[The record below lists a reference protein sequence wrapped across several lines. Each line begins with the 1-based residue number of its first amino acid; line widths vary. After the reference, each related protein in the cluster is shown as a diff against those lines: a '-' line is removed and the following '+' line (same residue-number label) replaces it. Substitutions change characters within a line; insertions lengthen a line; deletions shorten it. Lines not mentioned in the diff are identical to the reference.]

1 MSNEI
6 TVSLSQTNPVT
17 SVTVDGSSAGS
28 IEIPQVAEID
38 VSAAAALQAGLPSLA
53 VSAGTNI
60 TVDSSTGAFVI
71 SATVPEDIEDLS
83 NVSGTPTVG
92 QVLVWSGTAWQPTDE
107 STGGTSNVADL
118 NDLNDVS
125 GIPSTGQVL
134 VYSGSEW
141 NPANPADVATSI
153 NDLTDV
159 SGTPATGQVLVWS
172 GTDYQPADAANQL
185 VTTSGDLVLDP
196 ATGGVVVQ
204 GGTDGSGSITLN
216 CEQNS
221 HGLELKAPPH
231 TAFTGNLSFQLPST
245 TGDQGQVLSTDG
257 NGLMSWIDSSSQIEW
272 VEQPLTSDSAGSAG
286 QISYDNSGFFYLH
299 DGTMWR
305 RTQLSSFG
313 IQAPVITIDSA
324 TPSDVDT
331 TAGSIVAFSVT
342 ASVTQGLAP
351 SYQWQLSSD
360 SGTTFVDI
368 SGQVSSTLNVTPAI
382 SDNGNSYRCKV
393 TADDA
398 VDKISRAASLT
409 VSDTAQLLTESG
421 DDLQAENGDNIF
433 HDGATTGTG
442 TDTGGDTNEEKSLSI
457 TQHPQDIQG
466 YTFEEWP
473 QNISFSVAATAS
485 GGNPT
490 YQWQKGYLDG
500 DNDEWSDISGAVSST
515 LVYSMSLSE
524 SYEGKYFRCIISVGG
539 IRGGVSNP
547 ATFRRVAG
555 YVLGSPDIGS
565 TTFADEYFTIQAN
578 YLQSSSFGSIIR
590 GNYEVQAT
598 NIDASTGE
606 RDYSWDSI
614 ENPDRRAFSTFSST
628 TTENIDIFGDMGVA
642 AGWDMEDNDRGSAS
656 LRFRTFDVV
665 GGVRT
670 EYGEWTYHG
679 WGAILNPEDA
689 VFFNGEATFEG
700 DFAGKSYYTTA
711 LEGVNRHEV
720 TAFQWQK
727 KASGS
732 STWNDIPSEN
742 SKTLTITAGNNG
754 DQFRLK
760 GGAPG
765 KTTVYTQAATLSVAS
780 GGDGGGTLGGTW
792 TQIGNTIEGEA
803 ELDRSGSAVAISDDG
818 NIVAIGATFNDG
830 NGSGSGHVRVYSWN
844 GSTWGQLGSDI
855 DGESSGDESG
865 WSVAL
870 SANGTILAIGAR
882 AANISSGGTNYLS
895 AGKVLVF
902 SWTGSTWSKIGSTL
916 FDLNSEYFGHD
927 VSLSSDGSI
936 LAVGANQTDG
946 AGGLNAVRGRVKVY
960 EYSSGSWTQLGS
972 DITGESSADF
982 SGNSG
987 AISGDGSIVAI
998 GAPHND
1004 GNGSGSG
1011 HVRVY
1016 EYDSGSN
1023 QWTQLGADIDG
1034 EAAQDRFGW
1043 SVSLS
1048 DDGSIVAAGAY
1059 TNDGSAYQGGH
1070 VRVYEY
1076 DSGTWSQAGD
1086 DIDGQSIGEYNG
1098 WAVAIS
1104 ANGQTIAAGS
1114 RNGGSNTQGL
1124 VRVYGNSSSDIVQ
1137 PPVSFQANPPGGSPS
1152 SLGMTVQTESTDCSV
1167 QILVDIPTDGTVTS
1181 NHTFLATFS
1190 GTGGHDDTGVYHTAS
1205 LTASGNPLANQSVG
1219 ASSGTTAGHW
1229 SFSFNPQGSS
1239 NSGNGNYNLSNNVV
1253 SYGSFSGGVASVS
1266 LSLGSQ
1272 STSFIFPSPS
1282 TIPSNVVDYTIQYKR
1297 VTSDGSDSSYSY
1309 WTTITTTQNTNA
1321 SQSVNVGLQGGSY
1334 YKFRARANSTTQ
1346 HSDWVEDSQIRLV
1359 SYVTHLGSVSGL
1371 SNAYCDDG

>member
-28 IEIPQVAEID
+28 IEIPQVAEIE

-107 STGGTSNVADL
+107 STGGTSNVSEL

-313 IQAPVITIDSA
+313 IEAPVITIDSA

-490 YQWQKGYLDG
+490 YQWQKGYSDG

-524 SYEGKYFRCIISVGG
+524 SYEGRDFRCVISVGG

-555 YVLGSPDIGS
+555 YVLGSPDVES
-565 TTFADEYFTIQAN
+565 TTFGDEYFTIQEN
-578 YLQSSSFGSIIR
+578 YPQTGTFGAVTR
-590 GNYEVQAT
+590 GYYEVQAT
-598 NIDASTGE
+598 KIDASTGE
-606 RDYSWDSI
+606 RDFDWDSTS
-614 ENPDRRAFSTFSST
+614 PDRVMTSTFSPST
-628 TTENIDIFGDMGVA
+628 VVYEELYAYDGQLILNTDLVEA
-642 AGWDMEDNDRGSAS
+642 DRGIAA
-656 LRFRTFDVV
+656 LRFRTYNVV

-700 DFAGKSYYTTA
+700 DFAGKSYYSTA

-765 KTTVYTQAATLSVAS
+765 KTTVYTQAATLGVAS
-780 GGDGGGTLGGTW
+780 GGDG
-792 TQIGNTIEGEA
+792 
-803 ELDRSGSAVAISDDG
+803 
-818 NIVAIGATFNDG
+818 
-830 NGSGSGHVRVYSWN
+830 
-844 GSTWGQLGSDI
+844 
-855 DGESSGDESG
+855 
-865 WSVAL
+865 
-870 SANGTILAIGAR
+870 
-882 AANISSGGTNYLS
+882 
-895 AGKVLVF
+895 
-902 SWTGSTWSKIGSTL
+902 
-916 FDLNSEYFGHD
+916 
-927 VSLSSDGSI
+927 
-936 LAVGANQTDG
+936 
-946 AGGLNAVRGRVKVY
+946 
-960 EYSSGSWTQLGS
+960 
-972 DITGESSADF
+972 
-982 SGNSG
+982 
-987 AISGDGSIVAI
+987 
-998 GAPHND
+998 
-1004 GNGSGSG
+1004 
-1011 HVRVY
+1011 
-1016 EYDSGSN
+1016 
-1023 QWTQLGADIDG
+1023 
-1034 EAAQDRFGW
+1034 
-1043 SVSLS
+1043 
-1048 DDGSIVAAGAY
+1048 
-1059 TNDGSAYQGGH
+1059 
-1070 VRVYEY
+1070 
-1076 DSGTWSQAGD
+1076 
-1086 DIDGQSIGEYNG
+1086 
-1098 WAVAIS
+1098 
-1104 ANGQTIAAGS
+1104 
-1114 RNGGSNTQGL
+1114 
-1124 VRVYGNSSSDIVQ
+1124 NSSSSSDSVQ
-1137 PPVSFQANPPGGSPS
+1137 PPVSFNANAPGGSPS
-1152 SLGMTVQTESTDCSV
+1152 SLGMTVQTEPTDCAV

-1181 NHTFLATFS
+1181 GHTFLAAFS

-1239 NSGNGNYNLSNNVV
+1239 NSGNGNFNLSNNVV
-1253 SYGSFSGGVASVS
+1253 SYGSFSGGVASVG
-1266 LSLGSQ
+1266 LSNGSQ

-1282 TIPSNVVDYTIQYKR
+1282 TIPSNVVNYTIQYKR
-1297 VTSDGSDSSYSY
+1297 VTSNGSDSSYSY
-1309 WTTITTTQNTNA
+1309 WTTVATTQNTNA
-1321 SQSVNVGLQGGSY
+1321 SQSFNVSLLSDSH

-1346 HSDWVEDSQIRLV
+1346 HSDWVEDSEIHLV
-1359 SYVTHLGSVSGL
+1359 SYVTHSGSVSGL